1 MSESRRR
8 AELARLEAMMT
19 SEAAPDAAEAARVY
33 EALRG
38 DVAAQ
43 GSYDRLA
50 LALRAVEPGEE
61 RSAGERAFGEA
72 AFLGA
77 LDEMLAQEEAP
88 DDGLRQ
94 RSLGMFASLTSW
106 GPASPD
112 DGLRQLPAVI
122 SLDAARRR
130 RAGAAA
136 FVALAACVLA
146 VWGVQRVGAPVDDGF
161 AARSADPREA
171 PVVEAREA
179 QVALFCV
186 GRDAAGAATF
196 EGAEDAPLG
205 ALACDVGGE
214 LQVAYTLSAAS
225 RARYAAFF
233 GVDAAGVVLWYGPSP
248 AAPGP
253 LGVSASEAPSPVG
266 QTVRLKVN
274 HRPGIVRVFGL
285 FSEEPLELARVQGL
299 LREPA
304 AWLTGEG
311 PREARRSGVIVAEAG
326 FEVVEE
332 VSP

>member
-1 MSESRRR
+1 
-8 AELARLEAMMT
+8 
-19 SEAAPDAAEAARVY
+19 
-33 EALRG
+33 
-38 DVAAQ
+38 
-43 GSYDRLA
+43 
-50 LALRAVEPGEE
+50 
-61 RSAGERAFGEA
+61 
-72 AFLGA
+72 
-77 LDEMLAQEEAP
+77 
-88 DDGLRQ
+88 
-94 RSLGMFASLTSW
+94 
-106 GPASPD
+106 
-112 DGLRQLPAVI
+112 VI